1 MRIPLVAGNW
11 KMYKTPS
18 ETKEFMNHFVKLLKG
33 SEKAEVLICPP
44 YTSLYVVNELR
55 KNTKIKLGAQDVH
68 WEEEG
73 AFTGKVSCNMLIA
86 SGCEYLIIGHSEQRT
101 YFHETDE
108 TVNKKI
114 KKSLEKGLI
123 PIVCIGETLPQREAN
138 QHHEVVKKQII
149 EGFKDILDI
158 KNTVIAYEP
167 VWAIGTGRNA
177 TPQQAQEMQHYIRQI
192 LAELYGKSKAEEIR
206 ILYGGSLKP
215 ENAKEIFSEPDIDG
229 GLVGGASLKPD
240 SFYQIVL
247 AAQ

>member
-11 KMYKTPS
+11 KMYKTLS

-55 KNTKIKLGAQDVH
+55 QNTKIKLGAQDVH

-73 AFTGKVSCNMLIA
+73 AFTGKISCNMLIA
-86 SGCEYLIIGHSEQRT
+86 SGCEYVIIGHSEQRT

-114 KKSLEKGLI
+114 KKSLEKGLT
-123 PIVCIGETLPQREAN
+123 PIVCVGETLPQREAN

-167 VWAIGTGRNA
+167 VWAINPPASPRDA
-177 TPQQAQEMQHYIRQI
+177 T
-192 LAELYGKSKAEEIR
+192 LYSSNSCRTIWKK
-206 ILYGGSLKP
+206 
-215 ENAKEIFSEPDIDG
+215 
-229 GLVGGASLKPD
+229 
-240 SFYQIVL
+240 
-247 AAQ
+247 